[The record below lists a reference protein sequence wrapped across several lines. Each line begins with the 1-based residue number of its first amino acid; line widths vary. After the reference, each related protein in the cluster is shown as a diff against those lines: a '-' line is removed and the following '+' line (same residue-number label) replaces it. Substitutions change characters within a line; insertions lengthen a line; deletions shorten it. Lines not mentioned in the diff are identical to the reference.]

1 MIGPGQNTTH
11 GRSAAVS
18 VARRMLLFEARLN
31 SRRFP
36 CVDAIGPDDGGP
48 EMLLWK
54 GEPAE
59 GDQFPCD
66 TSHNYPDYRIS
77 CGPKGGIHYEAL

>member
-54 GEPAE
+54 LGRDDP
-59 GDQFPCD
+59 DD
-66 TSHNYPDYRIS
+66 SRSNSDYPDYRIF